1 MKHVPNAG
9 ITPVNLIILALNDTS
24 LLKQVR
30 VLCPEIRAVSL
41 DAHISETSSNDI
53 MPSQHTLCFVDW
65 VLPEYSGL
73 EVCERLRLAEDTKSA
88 HINMV
93 MESRDDAAQRRAIR
107 AGADSYI
114 LGPITADMIV
124 QKIQSYR
131 DTRHY
136 SKTTTK
142 LVHGKLTVDL
152 DAYRVSYLGRNI
164 ALPPNEFRVLTH
176 FIENPDR
183 LLTRKSIIEMLG
195 KDTLSKNGEATDERI
210 VNVWIRRLRRTLNDH
225 DVPDPLRTVRSKGYV
240 MDSIQN

>member
-1 MKHVPNAG
+1 
-9 ITPVNLIILALNDTS
+9 LALNDTS

-30 VLCPEIRAVSL
+30 VLCPEVRVFSL
-41 DAHISETSSNDI
+41 DAYTAEISSQDPVSTNHI
-53 MPSQHTLCFVDW
+53 LCFVDW

-73 EVCERLRLAEDTKSA
+73 EVCRRLRLADGTKSA

-114 LGPITADMIV
+114 WGPLSADMIV

-131 DTRHY
+131 GARHD
-136 SKTTTK
+136 SKITTK
-142 LVHGKLTVDL
+142 LTHGKLTVDL
-152 DAYRVSYLGRNI
+152 DAYKVSYLGRNI
-164 ALPPNEFRVLTH
+164 ALTPNEFRVLTH

-183 LLTRKSIIEMLG
+183 LLTRRSIIEMLG
-195 KDTLSKNGEATDERI
+195 KDTSSKNGEPSDERI
-210 VNVWIRRLRRTLNDH
+210 VNVWIRRLRRALNDH
-225 DVPDPLRTVRSKGYV
+225 HIPDPLRTVRSKGYV